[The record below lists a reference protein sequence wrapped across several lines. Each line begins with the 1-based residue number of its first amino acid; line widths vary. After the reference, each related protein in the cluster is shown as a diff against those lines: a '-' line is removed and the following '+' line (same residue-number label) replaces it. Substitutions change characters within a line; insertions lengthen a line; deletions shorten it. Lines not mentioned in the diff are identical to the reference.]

1 MKITIAKSPES
12 VKEKISGNGSSEN
25 KENIENGHSSDSV
38 DLTKEVKSIFRGCRV

>member
-1 MKITIAKSPES
+1 MKITIAKSPET
-12 VKEKISGNGSSEN
+12 VKEKIAENENSEN